1 MVTLDHSRVSPS
13 YSHAPYRD
21 GTAVCLA
28 AYGWLS
34 TRATPL
40 TNHMS
45 MWARPLLLFY
55 PISISSYWLNGLQS
69 MLFPSTTRL
78 ARGACRTAGTRADGD
93 DGARIKGL
101 RCHSAK
107 IRWDSDYPLV
117 NVNKKLLKI
126 TMLCSWVNQRTFN
139 GHGFNSFL

>member
-1 MVTLDHSRVSPS
+1 MLDHSRVSPS

-78 ARGACRTAGTRADGD
+78 ARGACRTAGSEQMEMMEPGSRDRGAIRPRSDGTRTT
-93 DGARIKGL
+93 L
-101 RCHSAK
+101 
-107 IRWDSDYPLV
+107 W
-117 NVNKKLLKI
+117 
-126 TMLCSWVNQRTFN
+126 
-139 GHGFNSFL
+139 